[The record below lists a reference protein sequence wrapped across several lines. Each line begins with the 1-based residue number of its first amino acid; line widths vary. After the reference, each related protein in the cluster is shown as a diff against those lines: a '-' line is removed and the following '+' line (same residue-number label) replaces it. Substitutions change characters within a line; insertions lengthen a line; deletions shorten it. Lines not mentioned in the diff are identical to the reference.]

1 MFKVISNTGFMNF
14 CTSDGN
20 EFKMADGD
28 NFGFRG
34 DSLLY
39 SDKSPLIEHKV
50 ISPNL
55 ELEVNAP
62 GSFSFTI
69 TEDNPQYDTIEPMNT
84 IVKIYQDGVEDDIFE
99 GRVTGIDTDFYKQKS
114 VYCEGELAYLFDT
127 TQQNTVR
134 HFNSIREYLSYVITI
149 HNNKTPDY
157 KHFTLGVV
165 TVDDPNFAYTA
176 RAFGFETTWDTI
188 GKLIEVYGGILR
200 VRKQSGV
207 RYLDY
212 LQSEDELPFCEQE
225 IVFGKNL
232 LDHTT
237 NFEVSQLCTVLVPLG
252 ATKNE
257 AEGMPDEG
265 SLTPEQELEQDLRIT
280 IESVNNGSPYLIAKE
295 AYDTYGWIEKTVT
308 FSEIT
313 DPALLK
319 SYGELYLNEL
329 QFAEMN
335 IEATAIDLSYT
346 NRKEMPN
353 E

>member
-1 MFKVISNTGFMNF
+1 MFKVMFNTGFVNF

-20 EFKMADGD
+20 KFKMANG
-28 NFGFRG
+28 NYFGFKG
-34 DSLLY
+34 DDILY
-39 SDKSPLIEHKV
+39 SDKSPLKEHKV
-50 ISPNL
+50 ISPTL
-55 ELEVNAP
+55 ELEVNTP

-69 TEDNPQYDTIEPMNT
+69 TEDNPQYYNIEPMNT
-84 IVKIYQDGVEDDIFE
+84 IIKVYQDGSEDDIFE

-114 VYCEGELAYLFDT
+114 VYCEGELAYLYDT

-134 HFNSIREYLSYVITI
+134 HFNSVREYISYVITV
-149 HNNKTPDY
+149 HNNKTPRY
-157 KHFTLGVV
+157 KNFTVGIV

-176 RAFGFETTWDTI
+176 RAFGFETTWDSI
-188 GKLIEVYGGILR
+188 AKLVEVYGGIIR

-225 IVFGKNL
+225 IVFAKNL

-237 NFEVSQLCTVLVPLG
+237 NFEVSELCTVLVPLG

-257 AEGMPDEG
+257 AEQLPDEG
-265 SLTPEQELEQDLRIT
+265 SLTPEQELERDLRIT
-280 IESVNNGSPYLIAKE
+280 IAPVNNGSPYLIAQE
-295 AYDTYGWIEKTVT
+295 AYNTYGWIEKTII
-308 FSEIT
+308 FSDIT

-335 IEATAIDLSYT
+335 ISASAIDLSYT
-346 NRKEMPN
+346 NRKEMPT

>member
-1 MFKVISNTGFMNF
+1 
-14 CTSDGN
+14 
-20 EFKMADGD
+20 
-28 NFGFRG
+28 
-34 DSLLY
+34 
-39 SDKSPLIEHKV
+39 
-50 ISPNL
+50 
-55 ELEVNAP
+55 
-62 GSFSFTI
+62 
-69 TEDNPQYDTIEPMNT
+69 
-84 IVKIYQDGVEDDIFE
+84 
-99 GRVTGIDTDFYKQKS
+99 
-114 VYCEGELAYLFDT
+114 
-127 TQQNTVR
+127 
-134 HFNSIREYLSYVITI
+134 LSYVITI

-188 GKLIEVYGGILR
+188 GKLIEVYSGILR
-200 VRKQSGV
+200 VRKQSGI